1 MNKIKVFIILINC
14 TLQGLFAFETK
25 RFNGEAFDLKTGKR
39 LYYDH
44 HEEVYENG
52 KHLYSNI
59 EYKDVNGKVFAKK
72 KIIFQK
78 NPIKVDFKLEDFRDG
93 YVEGAE
99 VVGNS
104 IKFIYRKNNKEEIK
118 EATIT
123 SPNNAVIDGGFDYF
137 VRENWNSIL
146 SGNKPI
152 LNLCAP
158 SQQDCYKFVVF
169 KTGESQ
175 RKGVDVVSMK
185 VELNNPILSAFV
197 KPILL
202 IYEKDTKKLLQYDGI
217 SNINNE
223 DGKSHVVRITYNN
236 N

>member
-1 MNKIKVFIILINC
+1 MNFKISFLLIFFVA
-14 TLQGLFAFETK
+14 LQGLFSLETK

-59 EYKDVNGKVFAKK
+59 QYKDVNGKVFAKK
-72 KIIFQK
+72 KIVFQK
-78 NPIKVDFKLEDFRDG
+78 NQIRADFKLEDFRDG
-93 YVEGAE
+93 YIEGAE
-99 VVGNS
+99 VNGDQ

-123 SPNNAVIDGGFDYF
+123 SPNNAVLDGGFDYF
-137 VRENWNSIL
+137 VREKWDLIL
-146 SGNKPI
+146 AGNKPI

-158 SQQDCYKFVVF
+158 SQQDCYKFIVF

-202 IYEKDTKKLLQYDGI
+202 VYEKDTKKLLQYDGI